1 MALTPPKATDLFS
14 DIDSPKAAAV
24 AMDEFNTELG
34 KSLSAGISDPSQ
46 IMAVKSGNVSFAQ
59 ASMSS
64 SGATSQLEALV
75 ANKSLSPEVI
85 SSLTTALATQRGVSG
100 DIAKEIT
107 TTSPL
112 STSFA
117 AFDLEAPAKL
127 LTPRPT
133 PLRNRIPR
141 KKGIGTSH
149 RVKRILGYTG
159 TGTGGQGQIWPGIN
173 ETTQNNF
180 APGAANAYYLERGP
194 QISYTADDLVLPYNS
209 YSLSDQVSFDANFS
223 GLGYQDLRQLSSTST
238 LYATML
244 MEERM
249 MLMAR
254 GTASGYSGALSA
266 PTFAVGTRAAAGSEV
281 ALTATTYYVN
291 VTADAGI
298 SYSGFGESI
307 LGTQASQA
315 VSSGG
320 VLTVTVSAANAV
332 VGALGYNIY
341 VGTTTGAANLHY
353 IGTLKGTGTFVVNG
367 VGGNS
372 LGNNGIINTTG
383 ALASRASADTS
394 AYATG
399 YDGILPTVLGP
410 NSGAINQINST
421 FSTSNPGVEFQNV
434 FASLYNAVKAD
445 PDEILLNGS
454 DRKQLSDAI
463 KSGSTANYRLNIENP
478 GEGGITYGSVV
489 TGLQNEVTGKSLAL
503 TVHPWLPQGVSPVL
517 SYTLPIPDTEV
528 SDVWANFLV
537 QDYMGIQWPV
547 NQFTYDFST
556 YFRGTFFCT
565 APAWNGVVSGIVSA

>member
-1 MALTPPKATDLFS
+1 MATEM
-14 DIDSPKAAAV
+14 PKAADLFDGATPYE
-24 AMDEFNTELG
+24 AAQKMEEYTDLLG
-34 KSLSAGISDPSQ
+34 KSLSNASHVPGQAPTQDP
-46 IMAVKSGNVSFAQ
+46 MAA
-59 ASMSS
+59 M
-64 SGATSQLEALV
+64 EAL
-75 ANKSLSPEVI
+75 AASKSLSADAAAG
-85 SSLTTALATQRGVSG
+85 LQNALAAQRMAMQ
-100 DIAKEIT
+100 DIQKEIT

-141 KKGIGTSH
+141 KKGVGTSH
-149 RVKRILGYTG
+149 RVKRITGYTG
-159 TGTGGQGQIWPGIN
+159 TGTGGQGQIWPGIT
-173 ETTQNNF
+173 ESTQNNF
-180 APGAANAYYLERGP
+180 AGGGSTPLELIRGP
-194 QISYTADDLVLPYNS
+194 QISYSADDLVLPYNS

-249 MLMAR
+249 MLFAR
-254 GTASGYSGALSA
+254 GTASGYSGALA
-266 PTFAVGTRAAAGSEV
+266 QVTGVTVGSPAAGAGQTAIAANTYHV
-281 ALTATTYYVN
+281 A

-298 SYSGFGESI
+298 SANGFGESI
-307 LGTQASQA
+307 ASA
-315 VSSGG
+315 IVAETTLAGD
-320 VLTVTVSAANAV
+320 VLSISFSPV

-341 VGTTTGAANLHY
+341 VGTSTGLANLKYVGTVKGALTAVINGAGTTSLLANNFAFSTTGAAA
-353 IGTLKGTGTFVVNG
+353 T
-367 VGGNS
+367 
-372 LGNNGIINTTG
+372 
-383 ALASRASADTS
+383 RATADTS

-410 NSGAINQINST
+410 NSGFNNTINSA

-434 FASLYNAVKAD
+434 FAGLYESVKAD
-445 PDEILLNGS
+445 PDMVLLNGN

-463 KSGSTANYRLNIENP
+463 KSGSTANYRLVINDP
-478 GEGGITYGSVV
+478 GAGGTTYGSIV
-489 TGLQNEVTGKSLAL
+489 TGLQNEVTGKAVDLM
-503 TVHPWLPQGVSPVL
+503 VHPWLNQGVAPVL
-517 SYTLPIPDTEV
+517 SFTLPIPDTEV

-547 NQFTYDFST
+547 TQFTYDFST

-565 APAWNGVVSGIVSA
+565 APAWNGAVSGIVNA